1 VSRKIFRVGTIE
13 GSSHAISY
21 QQPKNAAN
29 NLENSPPISGYN
41 PQHPPTNFCGD
52 PLDMPVIWMNHARY
66 RLVEYENEADLETAI
81 IQVQCSLFGQDRY
94 YLDIKKKI
102 GAKGAIQ
109 NIPDGYLLDLSGAK
123 PRLYF
128 VENELAA
135 HDPLRHIAVQILQFS
150 LSFEAEPLTVKKV
163 LLQALEVG
171 PDAKLACEEYAQER
185 GYRNV
190 DHLLEYLVFESPFSA
205 LVVIDSIPENLETV
219 LSEKFRF
226 GVEVLELARYE
237 NAAGEHVYHFAP
249 FLEDVLGEPSACPAD
264 RVGTTVSVAPD
275 EIDTIV
281 VPARKD
287 GFQETFIGENCWYAV
302 RIHGT
307 VRPQIKYIAA
317 YKIAPIS
324 AITHFAPVKAIEP
337 YRDTDKYVLYF
348 SEPAKPIGPLQLVK
362 SGLVRAPQAPRYT
375 TIDRLLKAKNLDD
388 VFAPA
393 VSATANA

>member
-1 VSRKIFRVGTIE
+1 
-13 GSSHAISY
+13 
-21 QQPKNAAN
+21 
-29 NLENSPPISGYN
+29 
-41 PQHPPTNFCGD
+41 
-52 PLDMPVIWMNHARY
+52 MPVIWTDNARY
-66 RLVEYENEADLETAI
+66 RLVEYESEADLETAI
-81 IQVQCSLFGQDRY
+81 IQVQSSLFGQDRY

-102 GAKGAIQ
+102 GTKGSIQ
-109 NIPDGYLLDLSGAK
+109 NIPDGYLLDLSGSK
-123 PRLYF
+123 PRLYV

-150 LSFEAEPLTVKKV
+150 LSFEAEPLTVKKI
-163 LLQALEVG
+163 LLQALDSA
-171 PDAKLACEEYAQER
+171 PDAKLACETFAKER

-205 LVVIDSIPENLETV
+205 LVIIDTIPENLETV

-237 NAAGEHVYHFAP
+237 SMAGECVYHFAP
-249 FLEDVLGEPSACPAD
+249 FLEDVLGEPSSSLNRSLVP
-264 RVGTTVSVAPD
+264 SVTPD

-281 VPARKD
+281 VPARRD

-317 YKIAPIS
+317 YQIAPIS

-337 YRDTDKYVLYF
+337 YRDTSKYVLYF
-348 SEPAKPIGPLQLVK
+348 AEPAKPIGPLPMVK
-362 SGLVRAPQAPRYT
+362 NGIVRAPQAPRYT
-375 TIDRLLKAKNLDD
+375 THERLLKAKTLDD
-388 VFAPA
+388 VFAPSSS
-393 VSATANA
+393 SASVAAQ